1 MNNIKTY
8 LVIPRNIIDQKL
20 GRNFEEYL
28 VGFPEV
34 CYISFNQES
43 EVKKLIEE
51 DLIDSKHLEICINI
65 EFNNNIL
72 LDHNFKGLNLW
83 EDIIDAVIEYQER
96 EISEVLLG
104 IDPNILRLTKQDEI
118 GNLKWEIFNEY
129 DPADIYYSGIVNSN
143 EYLFHL
149 IVAAKEFYNNLKK
162 YSIFTEIE
170 YNESISEIVKIEEN
184 LQI

>member
-28 VGFPEV
+28 VGFPEL

-51 DLIDSKHLEICINI
+51 NLIDSKHLEICINI

-104 IDPNILRLTKQDEI
+104 IDL
-118 GNLKWEIFNEY
+118 IF
-129 DPADIYYSGIVNSN
+129 
-143 EYLFHL
+143 
-149 IVAAKEFYNNLKK
+149 
-162 YSIFTEIE
+162 
-170 YNESISEIVKIEEN
+170 
-184 LQI
+184 